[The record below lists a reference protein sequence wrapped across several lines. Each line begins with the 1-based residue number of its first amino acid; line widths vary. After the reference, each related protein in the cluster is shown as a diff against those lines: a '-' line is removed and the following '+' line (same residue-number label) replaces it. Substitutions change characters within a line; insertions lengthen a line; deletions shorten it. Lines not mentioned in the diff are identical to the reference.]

1 MSYVKIASDDVI
13 IRDRTE
19 PGSKETWTFEI
30 HEKDGEEADLSLGVL
45 RDPLFIQGARGN
57 VISYPFNPVQI
68 QFTIAATSNLRERFS
83 GRGKKDFK
91 LFVKNSSEE
100 ILYELYLYLPSRKFV
115 YFESTSELPV
125 IATNGIGFLEDKA
138 FDSGVF
144 SDVNVSFFLGLI
156 FQELG
161 LNYPIEFYTEYFSSD
176 NKTTF
181 PYNYKLNVVEYI
193 QFDSEPTYIKVL
205 ENFCDRFNLDLF
217 LHENRWVF
225 IEKRLRNQASDTL
238 VGINI
243 SDGSVVSIDLES
255 LQNTNS
261 IKRFPNADFKAGL
274 KQVKTEFNFASD
286 LFKNPNL
293 AEYKYYN
300 KTIGTANILG
310 WNQSSSPQVFQEEL
324 DRRIV
329 LGETVISQETG
340 QSLSNSDSSKDWV
353 RIYFEIDVNIPWQYA
368 GSFEYEYFKLQFV
381 NLAGDV
387 WTMNQDG
394 SFTSGTS
401 ANVPFSITIENGS
414 GTLKNIK
421 EFTVPPPV
429 GETGYFLV
437 SIGSDHPGD
446 LGGGTTI
453 KVFNVEFD
461 IDESKSKKTVIAK
474 NSLEL
479 KNEHELIFKAGD
491 LDEFSNKMV
500 FEYLNNSD
508 QWVPADYIVNDAG
521 LDDLDVNS
529 SRDRLALQNKEEI
542 EFGTFTLQRYSI
554 AHFLKTLR
562 INFGSETRNFIPRE
576 IKWEM
581 TTGVVEVYANEAVF
595 DTSGIIIETSY
606 GELESGGEE
615 AVTTASESSSGSPS
629 PSTYLRKDSNLADL
643 QDVSIAQDN
652 LDLVP
657 GEDIQAWDEI
667 LDDISANLTASVDEL
682 NYLDGVTGLVQEQ
695 LDELESYVL
704 KNHLAVDFLATDKV
718 SKGQFLRLIA
728 GNALSI
734 NDETERLLDG
744 DLSWTLSLI
753 YNANNLQLSGGE
765 LNTIQD
771 IDPTASP
778 LFASVNTGQGNNEL
792 YPMDQSV
799 RSTDPV
805 VFTTVDT
812 GQGANELYAM
822 DQAVRSTDAVDFDSL
837 QTTNDVDV
845 GGALSVVL
853 NAVIGGNVTIT
864 GDLVVNGN
872 QVIQNTE
879 TVEVE
884 DNIMLLNKGEAG
896 SGVTGGASGLRI
908 DRGTSD
914 DFMFLFDEIR
924 NRFVVGTGSDETAP
938 SIAALQVVAT
948 REDAPTDGGVAFF
961 NAATNRFETGDI
973 TSDGNDVFFGSGTIG
988 SDHFASQLTGWRI
1001 DYAGTADFRSI
1012 FADELRVQ
1020 AFTADVAQAFRGSR
1034 FLTKSFGTLAATFT
1048 VPNAV
1053 GQTGALTVR
1062 DVEGF
1067 AGYSVFEEDDI
1078 VLIPIMDT
1086 SNRSLFIGRAWGEVT
1101 GYTDNQDGTQTWTFE
1116 LLNAGTVDTT
1126 GMKAYTGNEALSFGS
1141 IAAPSGFIEDTV
1153 LDTQGSPYSR
1163 VVTWT
1168 TNPWTPANYTVQTQ
1182 IGNLAGLTING
1193 QNLSGYGGYF
1203 KDNFYVELAGGLGYF
1218 GKGADGANDNG
1229 FYIDEDNYW
1238 LINQGFKVQVGGS
1251 DLSTNLSNIN
1261 TDIFNIQNEIDGV
1274 DAAILDIQ
1282 SDLINLFLI
1291 SDGAY
1296 SGIQALAGQ
1305 LILSTNQ
1312 DGKITLIRLDST
1324 GEESVITIAGDQI
1337 DITANTSFTALST
1350 SVSDNAQAIIDQYTT
1365 VTQDIADATA
1375 DFLTGTQITTQIN
1388 GAVAGLAT
1396 EVYVGDEIATAT
1408 ADFLTAAQITTEI
1421 NNATNGLA
1429 SETFVNTAISGLAAE
1444 SYVNSEIA
1452 SATANFLTSAQI
1464 AQDITDATTGLASE
1478 TYVTNATAGLAL
1490 ESYVD
1495 GEVANASATLSALIT
1510 TNEND
1515 ITTVEGSVLDLTS
1528 DLINLFLQI
1537 DGAYSGV
1544 QFLAGQL
1551 TLTVDDN
1558 DKIALVRLDATG
1570 EESVISIAADQLNID
1585 ATTTFS
1591 SGYDPTTKETPQG
1604 AQDKVN
1610 SLQSDLDTIFDNA
1623 VQNGTTIISGGF
1635 IETSLLDVDDILAQN
1650 ATVTGVLTIGTGGEF
1665 VSDILNFDKTSF
1677 ALEAGD
1683 FTIDSALKKI
1693 AIKDGVNDA
1702 VLIDDSTTT
1711 SGGFESL
1718 KTATDRIAFEINGY
1732 SISENTNYFY
1742 EINATDFDTNS
1753 ALPFNKFVEINE
1765 IEILANSTEET
1776 ATVFLTIEGKDS
1788 ANNWNTIVASQN
1800 SFSIGT
1806 SQGNTETLTNP
1817 LRFFTNPSFSLFRV
1831 KIAILSADYPSTPQ
1845 TFRFYGLNGRT
1856 IINSTKLNKTN
1867 LDVSKIRSLKSS
1879 ELIDPFDKTNKVVIE
1894 YVVETTSLTNKV
1906 HKTVL
1911 KMFVGDELV
1920 STEVLQTYNETI

>member
-1 MSYVKIASDDVI
+1 M
-13 IRDRTE
+13 
-19 PGSKETWTFEI
+19 
-30 HEKDGEEADLSLGVL
+30 
-45 RDPLFIQGARGN
+45 
-57 VISYPFNPVQI
+57 
-68 QFTIAATSNLRERFS
+68 
-83 GRGKKDFK
+83 
-91 LFVKNSSEE
+91 
-100 ILYELYLYLPSRKFV
+100 
-115 YFESTSELPV
+115 
-125 IATNGIGFLEDKA
+125 
-138 FDSGVF
+138 
-144 SDVNVSFFLGLI
+144 
-156 FQELG
+156 
-161 LNYPIEFYTEYFSSD
+161 
-176 NKTTF
+176 
-181 PYNYKLNVVEYI
+181 
-193 QFDSEPTYIKVL
+193 
-205 ENFCDRFNLDLF
+205 
-217 LHENRWVF
+217 
-225 IEKRLRNQASDTL
+225 
-238 VGINI
+238 
-243 SDGSVVSIDLES
+243 
-255 LQNTNS
+255 
-261 IKRFPNADFKAGL
+261 
-274 KQVKTEFNFASD
+274 
-286 LFKNPNL
+286 
-293 AEYKYYN
+293 
-300 KTIGTANILG
+300 
-310 WNQSSSPQVFQEEL
+310 
-324 DRRIV
+324 
-329 LGETVISQETG
+329 
-340 QSLSNSDSSKDWV
+340 
-353 RIYFEIDVNIPWQYA
+353 
-368 GSFEYEYFKLQFV
+368 
-381 NLAGDV
+381 
-387 WTMNQDG
+387 
-394 SFTSGTS
+394 
-401 ANVPFSITIENGS
+401 
-414 GTLKNIK
+414 
-421 EFTVPPPV
+421 
-429 GETGYFLV
+429 
-437 SIGSDHPGD
+437 
-446 LGGGTTI
+446 
-453 KVFNVEFD
+453 
-461 IDESKSKKTVIAK
+461 
-474 NSLEL
+474 
-479 KNEHELIFKAGD
+479 
-491 LDEFSNKMV
+491 
-500 FEYLNNSD
+500 
-508 QWVPADYIVNDAG
+508 
-521 LDDLDVNS
+521 
-529 SRDRLALQNKEEI
+529 
-542 EFGTFTLQRYSI
+542 
-554 AHFLKTLR
+554 
-562 INFGSETRNFIPRE
+562 
-576 IKWEM
+576 
-581 TTGVVEVYANEAVF
+581 
-595 DTSGIIIETSY
+595 
-606 GELESGGEE
+606 
-615 AVTTASESSSGSPS
+615 
-629 PSTYLRKDSNLADL
+629 
-643 QDVSIAQDN
+643 
-652 LDLVP
+652 
-657 GEDIQAWDEI
+657 
-667 LDDISANLTASVDEL
+667 
-682 NYLDGVTGLVQEQ
+682 
-695 LDELESYVL
+695 
-704 KNHLAVDFLATDKV
+704 
-718 SKGQFLRLIA
+718 
-728 GNALSI
+728 NAL
-734 NDETERLLDG
+734 
-744 DLSWTLSLI
+744 
-753 YNANNLQLSGGE
+753 
-765 LNTIQD
+765 
-771 IDPTASP
+771 
-778 LFASVNTGQGNNEL
+778 
-792 YPMDQSV
+792 
-799 RSTDPV
+799 
-805 VFTTVDT
+805 
-812 GQGANELYAM
+812 
-822 DQAVRSTDAVDFDSL
+822 
-837 QTTNDVDV
+837 
-845 GGALSVVL
+845 
-853 NAVIGGNVTIT
+853 IGGNVTIT
-864 GDLVVNGN
+864 GDLIVNGN

-896 SGVTGGASGLRI
+896 SGVTAGASGLRI

-973 TSDGNDVFFGSGTIG
+973 TSDGNDVFFGSGTVG

-1001 DYAGTADFRSI
+1001 DYAGSADFRSI

-1053 GQTGALTVR
+1053 GQAGALTVR

-1086 SNRSLFIGRAWGEVT
+1086 SNSSLFIGRAWGEVT

-1203 KDNFYVELAGGLGYF
+1203 KDNFYVEMAGGLGYF
-1218 GKGADGANDNG
+1218 GKGADGANDDG

-1261 TDIFNIQNEIDGV
+1261 TDIFNIENEIDGV

-1312 DGKITLIRLDST
+1312 DGKITLVRLDST
-1324 GEESVITIAGDQI
+1324 GEESIITIAGDQVN
-1337 DITANTSFTALST
+1337 ITANSSFTALSS

-1429 SETFVNTAISGLAAE
+1429 SETYVNTAISGLAAE
-1444 SYVNSEIA
+1444 TYVDNEIA

-1490 ESYVD
+1490 ETYVD
-1495 GEVANASATLSALIT
+1495 NEVATASATLSALIT

-1610 SLQSDLDTIFDNA
+1610 SLQGDLDTIFDNA

-1665 VSDILNFDKTSF
+1665 DSDILNFDKDSF
-1677 ALEAGD
+1677 TLSDGD
-1683 FTIDSALKKI
+1683 LVINSILKKI
-1693 AIKDGVNDA
+1693 SIDGAVNITNDTALSFDDNIESGTFVGTFEPLSPSESETFSITVGDGGSYFDQIKITFDGFSNPSLPTYPGTQDYDVAIDIK
-1702 VLIDDSTTT
+1702 
-1711 SGGFESL
+1711 
-1718 KTATDRIAFEINGY
+1718 
-1732 SISENTNYFY
+1732 
-1742 EINATDFDTNS
+1742 
-1753 ALPFNKFVEINE
+1753 
-1765 IEILANSTEET
+1765 
-1776 ATVFLTIEGKDS
+1776 IEGKRVSDS
-1788 ANNWNTIVASQN
+1788 VWETI
-1800 SFSIGT
+1800 SFSRSLETTETYQDPLAGAEQDPGSLTLTLDLDRDVSIKKSSKYSAYRMSIENFSADTYSFSSIRQRNVSRSSVLNKGGALVNELQLQDKIKLYAGSPLDFIELVAEQDYDGT
-1806 SQGNTETLTNP
+1806 QGNQVI
-1817 LRFFTNPSFSLFRV
+1817 LRAKHFVNGVFEGVTDLSTHPS
-1831 KIAILSADYPSTPQ
+1831 
-1845 TFRFYGLNGRT
+1845 
-1856 IINSTKLNKTN
+1856 
-1867 LDVSKIRSLKSS
+1867 
-1879 ELIDPFDKTNKVVIE
+1879 
-1894 YVVETTSLTNKV
+1894 
-1906 HKTVL
+1906 
-1911 KMFVGDELV
+1911 
-1920 STEVLQTYNETI
+1920 

>member
-1 MSYVKIASDDVI
+1 MADSLQTI
-13 IRDRTE
+13 IRSKK
-19 PGSKETWTFEI
+19 GSV
-30 HEKDGEEADLSLGVL
+30 S
-45 RDPLFIQGARGN
+45 
-57 VISYPFNPVQI
+57 PV
-68 QFTIAATSNLRERFS
+68 SNGGS
-83 GRGKKDFK
+83 GIPTG
-91 LFVKNSSEE
+91 
-100 ILYELYLYLPSRKFV
+100 
-115 YFESTSELPV
+115 
-125 IATNGIGFLEDKA
+125 
-138 FDSGVF
+138 
-144 SDVNVSFFLGLI
+144 
-156 FQELG
+156 
-161 LNYPIEFYTEYFSSD
+161 EYFS
-176 NKTTF
+176 
-181 PYNYKLNVVEYI
+181 
-193 QFDSEPTYIKVL
+193 
-205 ENFCDRFNLDLF
+205 
-217 LHENRWVF
+217 
-225 IEKRLRNQASDTL
+225 
-238 VGINI
+238 I
-243 SDGSVVSIDLES
+243 S
-255 LQNTNS
+255 Q
-261 IKRFPNADFKAGL
+261 
-274 KQVKTEFNFASD
+274 
-286 LFKNPNL
+286 NL
-293 AEYKYYN
+293 AE
-300 KTIGTANILG
+300 
-310 WNQSSSPQVFQEEL
+310 
-324 DRRIV
+324 
-329 LGETVISQETG
+329 
-340 QSLSNSDSSKDWV
+340 
-353 RIYFEIDVNIPWQYA
+353 
-368 GSFEYEYFKLQFV
+368 
-381 NLAGDV
+381 GDV
-387 WTMNQDG
+387 
-394 SFTSGTS
+394 
-401 ANVPFSITIENGS
+401 A
-414 GTLKNIK
+414 TL
-421 EFTVPPPV
+421 
-429 GETGYFLV
+429 
-437 SIGSDHPGD
+437 
-446 LGGGTTI
+446 
-453 KVFNVEFD
+453 
-461 IDESKSKKTVIAK
+461 
-474 NSLEL
+474 
-479 KNEHELIFKAGD
+479 
-491 LDEFSNKMV
+491 
-500 FEYLNNSD
+500 
-508 QWVPADYIVNDAG
+508 
-521 LDDLDVNS
+521 
-529 SRDRLALQNKEEI
+529 
-542 EFGTFTLQRYSI
+542 
-554 AHFLKTLR
+554 
-562 INFGSETRNFIPRE
+562 
-576 IKWEM
+576 
-581 TTGVVEVYANEAVF
+581 
-595 DTSGIIIETSY
+595 
-606 GELESGGEE
+606 
-615 AVTTASESSSGSPS
+615 
-629 PSTYLRKDSNLADL
+629 
-643 QDVSIAQDN
+643 QDN

-657 GEDIQAWDEI
+657 GEDVQAWDEI

-682 NYLDGVTGLVQEQ
+682 NYLDGVTALVQDQ
-695 LDELESYVL
+695 LDDLQSSIL

-718 SKGQFLRLIA
+718 SKGQFLQLIA
-728 GNALSI
+728 GDALSI
-734 NDETERLLDG
+734 DDETERLLDG
-744 DLSWTLSLI
+744 DLSWTLSLL
-753 YNANNLQLSGGE
+753 YNATNLQLSGSE
-765 LNTIQD
+765 LNTIQN

-792 YPMDQSV
+792 YPMDQAV

-805 VFTTVDT
+805 VFNTVDT
-812 GQGANELYAM
+812 GQGANELYPM
-822 DQAVRSTDAVDFDSL
+822 DQAVRSTDSVDFDAI
-837 QTTNDVDV
+837 TTVNDINI
-845 GGALSVVL
+845 GGALDVAL
-853 NAVIGGNVTIT
+853 NALIGGNVTIT
-864 GDLVVNGN
+864 GDLIVNGN

-896 SGVTGGASGLRI
+896 SGVTAGASGLRI

-973 TSDGNDVFFGSGTIG
+973 TSDGNDVFFGSGTVG

-1001 DYAGTADFRSI
+1001 DYAGSADFRSI

-1020 AFTADVAQAFRGSR
+1020 AFTADVAQAFRGSM

-1086 SNRSLFIGRAWGEVT
+1086 SNSSLFIGRAWGEVT

-1141 IAAPSGFIEDTV
+1141 IATPSGFIEDTV
-1153 LDTQGSPYSR
+1153 LDAQGSPYSR

-1182 IGNLAGLTING
+1182 IGILAGLTING

-1218 GKGADGANDNG
+1218 GKGADGANDDG

-1238 LINQGFKVQVGGS
+1238 LINQGFKVKVGGS

-1261 TDIFNIQNEIDGV
+1261 TDIFNIENEIDGV

-1312 DGKITLIRLDST
+1312 DGKITLVRLDST
-1324 GEESVITIAGDQI
+1324 GEESIITISGDQVN
-1337 DITANTSFTALST
+1337 ITANSSFTALST

-1429 SETFVNTAISGLAAE
+1429 SETYVNTAVSGLAAE
-1444 SYVNSEIA
+1444 SYVDNEIA

-1464 AQDITDATTGLASE
+1464 AQDITDATNGLASE

-1490 ESYVD
+1490 ETYVD
-1495 GEVANASATLSALIT
+1495 NEIATASATLSALIT

-1528 DLINLFLQI
+1528 ELINLFLQI

-1570 EESVISIAADQLNID
+1570 EESVISISADQLNID

-1610 SLQSDLDTIFDNA
+1610 SLQGDLDTIFDNA

-1650 ATVTGVLTIGTGGEF
+1650 ATVTGALTIGTGGSF
-1665 VSDILNFDKTSF
+1665 VSDVLNFTKSSFSLTSDDLSISS
-1677 ALEAGD
+1677 ALKRITIAGSVEDIVFGETNSGNAPLYDRKFGIMFDSYGSETATNYWRLVDGFTSNDNYTEFEAGD
-1683 FTIDSALKKI
+1683 GTEF
-1693 AIKDGVNDA
+1693 IKVITSHDA
-1702 VLIDDSTTT
+1702 VDTELDINTVNFKLNNIRDSLPSYNQITSDNTATTNN
-1711 SGGFESL
+1711 FESATITREEVSTSPD
-1718 KTATDRIAFEINGY
+1718 KDIIRFKFVYSITASGSIVADFDVEIQGYNGSSWVSQ
-1732 SISENTNYFY
+1732 SISENARFGHFFVVGDSPDLN
-1742 EINATDFDTNS
+1742 ITDT
-1753 ALPFNKFVEINE
+1753 
-1765 IEILANSTEET
+1765 T
-1776 ATVFLTIEGKDS
+1776 
-1788 ANNWNTIVASQN
+1788 
-1800 SFSIGT
+1800 
-1806 SQGNTETLTNP
+1806 
-1817 LRFFTNPSFSLFRV
+1817 
-1831 KIAILSADYPSTPQ
+1831 
-1845 TFRFYGLNGRT
+1845 
-1856 IINSTKLNKTN
+1856 
-1867 LDVSKIRSLKSS
+1867 DVSKLKLNFEADSASSSHSGTVYIYFYPDVTSSFSKYRMKFSSNDGDTTGAHNITSS
-1879 ELIDPFDKTNKVVIE
+1879 EYRIFNT
-1894 YVVETTSLTNKV
+1894 VVEGNKGGLWVRDTDVLYSKVTATGTQAVIDESLV
-1906 HKTVL
+1906 
-1911 KMFVGDELV
+1911 
-1920 STEVLQTYNETI
+1920 I